1 MIYKH
6 SHLLKKSNYK
16 STKPVMM
23 SCELIHFF
31 FFFLKPKQLKVVFLL
46 KPTSFHTRGDTDISY
61 TTPRL
66 PFSANVKTVM
76 GEGKSKHDQCHIL
89 EQNLRMRDQ
98 Q

>member
-31 FFFLKPKQLKVVFLL
+31 FLKAQAIKSCFPAEADLL
-46 KPTSFHTRGDTDISY
+46 SY
-61 TTPRL
+61 QRR
-66 PFSANVKTVM
+66 
-76 GEGKSKHDQCHIL
+76 H
-89 EQNLRMRDQ
+89 
-98 Q
+98 